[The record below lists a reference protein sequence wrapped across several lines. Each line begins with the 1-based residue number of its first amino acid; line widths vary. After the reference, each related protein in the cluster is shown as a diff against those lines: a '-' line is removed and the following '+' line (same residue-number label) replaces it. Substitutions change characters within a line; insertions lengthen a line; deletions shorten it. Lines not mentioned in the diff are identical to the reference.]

1 MQTLPIRLN
10 PGQDLRT
17 AIEAAV
23 RGANCRAAFV
33 LSGIG
38 SLSSAGLR
46 FAGAEQP
53 RRLTGDM
60 EILSLSGTV
69 AFNGTGEGARS
80 SSHLHMAL
88 STASGEVFGGHVAP
102 GCTVRT
108 TAEVLLALLPEWE
121 FSREPDA
128 ATGYLELQITQAGR
142 QTGDEDGLRTA

>member
-10 PGQDLRT
+10 PGQDLRS

-88 STASGEVFGGHVAP
+88 STASGEVLGGHVAP

-121 FSREPDA
+121 FSRAPDA
-128 ATGYLELQITQAGR
+128 ATGDLELQITQAAR
-142 QTGDEDGLRTA
+142 QAGDEG

>member
-10 PGQDLRT
+10 PGDDLRA

-33 LSGIG
+33 ISGIG

-53 RRLTGDM
+53 RRFTGDS
-60 EILSLSGTV
+60 EIHSLSSSV
-69 AFNGTGEGARS
+69 AFDGAHS

-102 GCTVRT
+102 GCMVRT
-108 TAEVLLALLPEWE
+108 TAEVLLALLPDWA
-121 FSREPDA
+121 FSRAPDA
-128 ATGYLELQITQAGR
+128 ATGYLEFEVTKRDLKP
-142 QTGDEDGLRTA
+142 DKSES

>member
-10 PGQDLRT
+10 PGDDIRA

-23 RGANCRAAFV
+23 RGADCRAAFV
-33 LSGIG
+33 ISGIG

-53 RRLTGDM
+53 RRFTGDI
-60 EILSLSGTV
+60 EILSLAGSI
-69 AFNGTGEGARS
+69 AFDGAHS

-88 STASGEVFGGHVAP
+88 STASGEVFGGHVVP

-108 TAEVLLALLPEWE
+108 TAEILLALLPDWD
-121 FSREPDA
+121 FSRAPDA
-128 ATGYLELQITQAGR
+128 VTGYQELVIQPRKGS
-142 QTGDEDGLRTA
+142 GGKP

>member
-10 PGQDLRT
+10 PGDDLRA

-33 LSGIG
+33 ISGIG

-53 RRLTGDM
+53 RRFTGDS
-60 EILSLSGTV
+60 EILSLAGSI
-69 AFNGTGEGARS
+69 AFDGAHS

-88 STASGEVFGGHVAP
+88 STASGEVFGGHVVP
-102 GCTVRT
+102 GCVVRT
-108 TAEVLLALLPEWE
+108 TAEVLLALLPDWE
-121 FSREPDA
+121 FSRAPDVV
-128 ATGYLELQITQAGR
+128 TGYLELEVTKRDLKSAGR
-142 QTGDEDGLRTA
+142 QP

>member
-10 PGQDLRT
+10 PGDDLRA

-23 RGANCRAAFV
+23 RGADCRAAFV
-33 LSGIG
+33 IAGIG

-53 RRLTGDM
+53 RRFTGDM
-60 EILSLSGTV
+60 EILSLAGSI
-69 AFNGTGEGARS
+69 AFDGAHS
-80 SSHLHMAL
+80 SSHIHMAL

-108 TAEVLLALLPEWE
+108 TAEVLLALLPDWE
-121 FSREPDA
+121 FSRAPDA
-128 ATGYLELQITQAGR
+128 ATGYDELVVRAREGAG
-142 QTGDEDGLRTA
+142 GWV